1 MSKLEV
7 FMESILKL
15 MTVSSIFRTR
25 EDSED
30 LRRI

>member
-15 MTVSSIFRTR
+15 MTVSSISRTR

-30 LRRI
+30 LRKI